1 MELLGRSILSNFKA
15 RHQDASS
22 QIDSWEAEVKAADW
36 RTPSDI
42 KARYGSASILKDNH
56 VVFNIKGNTYRL
68 LVQVAYKTKIV
79 LVKEVGTHQ
88 EYMNWQI

>member
-1 MELLGRSILSNFKA
+1 MELLGRSTLSDFKA
-15 RHQDASS
+15 RHQDACS

-42 KARYGSASILKDNH
+42 KVRYGSASILKDNH
-56 VVFNIKGNTYRL
+56 VVFNIKGNKYRL
-68 LVQVAYKTKIV
+68 LVRVAYKTKVV
-79 LVKEVGTHQ
+79 LVKRAGTHQ